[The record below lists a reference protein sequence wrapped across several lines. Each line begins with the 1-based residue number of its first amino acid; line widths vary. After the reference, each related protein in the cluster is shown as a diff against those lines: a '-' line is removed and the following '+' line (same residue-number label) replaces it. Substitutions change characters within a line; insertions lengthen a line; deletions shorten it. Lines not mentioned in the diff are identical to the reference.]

1 MHTQYKTQL
10 TFYYYHFF
18 YFWLFIKTGDVPPKK
33 DPVAT
38 LQSLLGPLPQLKV
51 SGHLLGVQ
59 LMSVNAYL
67 HTSITYGQWEGWDGK
82 TVDQPPLFYNG
93 LTEAA
98 ANLLSDM
105 SDEIVKTA
113 KIIAEKSGADMSEV
127 NFYFVS
133 PLSLIPL
140 RVSFFIYD
148 G

>member
-1 MHTQYKTQL
+1 MFK
-10 TFYYYHFF
+10 
-18 YFWLFIKTGDVPPKK
+18 KTGDVPPKK
-33 DPVAT
+33 DPVVT
-38 LQSLLGPLPQLKV
+38 LQNLLGPLPQLKV

-93 LTEAA
+93 LTEVA

-140 RVSFFIYD
+140 RVSFVLD
-148 G
+148 MMDKATL

>member
-1 MHTQYKTQL
+1 MFK
-10 TFYYYHFF
+10 
-18 YFWLFIKTGDVPPKK
+18 KTGDVPPKK
-33 DPVAT
+33 DPVVT
-38 LQSLLGPLPQLKV
+38 LQNLLGPLPQLKV

-93 LTEAA
+93 LTEVA

-127 NFYFVS
+127 DFYFVS

-140 RVSFFIYD
+140 RVSFVLD
-148 G
+148 MMDKATL

>member
-1 MHTQYKTQL
+1 M
-10 TFYYYHFF
+10 
-18 YFWLFIKTGDVPPKK
+18 PPKK
-33 DPVAT
+33 DPVVT
-38 LQSLLGPLPQLKV
+38 LQNLLGPLPQLKV

-127 NFYFVS
+127 NFYCF
-133 PLSLIPL
+133 
-140 RVSFFIYD
+140 SFIVDPFEGIVFLD
-148 G
+148 VMDKATLFA

>member
-1 MHTQYKTQL
+1 ML
-10 TFYYYHFF
+10 
-18 YFWLFIKTGDVPPKK
+18 PKK

-38 LQSLLGPLPQLKV
+38 LQSLLGTLPQLKV

-113 KIIAEKSGADMSEV
+113 KVIAEKSEADMSEV
-127 NFYFVS
+127 NFSFVS
-133 PLSLIPL
+133 PLSLIP
-140 RVSFFIYD
+140 V
-148 G
+148 

>member
-1 MHTQYKTQL
+1 M
-10 TFYYYHFF
+10 
-18 YFWLFIKTGDVPPKK
+18 PPKK

-38 LQSLLGPLPQLKV
+38 LQRLLGPLPQLKV

-133 PLSLIPL
+133 PLSLSPL
-140 RVSFFIYD
+140 RDRFSD
-148 G
+148 MMDKATL